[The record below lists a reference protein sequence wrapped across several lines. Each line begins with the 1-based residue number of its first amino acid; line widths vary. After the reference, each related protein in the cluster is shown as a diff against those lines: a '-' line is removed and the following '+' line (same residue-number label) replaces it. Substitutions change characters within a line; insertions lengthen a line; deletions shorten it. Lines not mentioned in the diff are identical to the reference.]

1 MPFTAIHYAELMN
14 SGTVPAAAA
23 GLILPEQWQQVS
35 MAVQSARTQ
44 AACATMCVTGCFIF
58 SCCCKDQVEFNM
70 MCSSGGLALK
80 LLKVNRDVFLDKP
93 VMQVRHGAVVFQSDY
108 LCDERQPIQAVI
120 AEAQVELQAIPI
132 PNGERYS
139 SPGGKLSN
147 EYQSL
152 VSEEKVDLPS
162 PPARKMDVIVPPGA
176 PPGSILSVQD
186 PHGQIVQV
194 TVPEGVVE
202 GMRLEFQ
209 Y

>member
-1 MPFTAIHYAELMN
+1 
-14 SGTVPAAAA
+14 
-23 GLILPEQWQQVS
+23 
-35 MAVQSARTQ
+35 
-44 AACATMCVTGCFIF
+44 
-58 SCCCKDQVEFNM
+58 

-80 LLKVNRDVFLDKP
+80 LLKVNRDVFLDTP
-93 VMQVRHGAVVFQSDY
+93 VMQVRHGAVVFQADY
-108 LCDERQPIQAVI
+108 LCGERQPIEAVI
-120 AEAQVELQAIPI
+120 AEAQVELQVIPV

-139 SPGGKLSN
+139 SPGRKLSN
-147 EYQSL
+147 EYQL
-152 VSEEKVDLPS
+152 VSEEKGDLPS

-186 PHGQIVQV
+186 PYGQIVQV